1 MQYFGFDRPS
11 FAFKTFGFGS
21 SEFSPLDLFTGGKQ
35 GVWFDPSDKSTL
47 FQDVAGTV
55 PVTKDGD
62 PVALMRDKSG
72 NGNHATQSVSTSR
85 PIYKTDGVL
94 HWLKPDGVDDSLFTS
109 YIVKPPMSLYVG
121 IYLPNTGDTS
131 VQAIVSSGAIGAPL
145 NNFAFGTTI
154 GEIRFVTYDSRYISH
169 GIAFPPK
176 SPQVMY
182 VKGTRTSF
190 ILGTVGGA
198 SNSGVATGEWATN
211 YMRLFYDE
219 NGARQGVQ
227 PFYGLCLIEEDLPS
241 DKSNQVGQYLAKKSG
256 VVI

>member
-11 FAFKTFGFGS
+11 FGIKTFGFGAN
-21 SEFSPLDLFTGGKQ
+21 FDPLDLFKDGKQ
-35 GVWFDPSDKSTL
+35 GVWYDPSDKSTL

-72 NGNHATQSVSTSR
+72 NGNHAVQTVSTAR
-85 PIYKTDGVL
+85 PIYKTDGIL
-94 HWLKPDGVDDSLFTS
+94 HWLKPDGVDDSLFTN

-121 IYLPNTGDTS
+121 TFTPSISNTS
-131 VQAIVSSGAIGAPL
+131 LKAIVSSGSISSPL
-145 NNFAFGTTI
+145 NNFALCTSN
-154 GEIRFVTYDSRYISH
+154 GEVIFATYASQYVSH
-169 GIAFPPK
+169 GISLPPE
-176 SPQVMY
+176 SSQVVY
-182 VKGTRTSF
+182 VKGMRTS
-190 ILGTVGGA
+190 ITLGAVGGA
-198 SNSGVATGEWATN
+198 SKSGVATGEWATD

-219 NGARQGVQ
+219 QGARRGAH

-256 VVI
+256 VTL